1 MDFKVPKET
10 KFLSWT
16 KHSIEKMKFYG
27 LSEQRIK
34 RVLRNPKRIEEGIAP
49 GTIAIMQPAGSKK
62 HPYEIWLMYAI
73 ATNNKQLTTNNYKK
87 RIISCWRYPGV
98 SPVGREIPIPEE
110 MRSEIEK
117 EIKKLN
123 Q

>member
-1 MDFKVPKET
+1 MNFKIPKET
-10 KFLSWT
+10 EFLSWT

-62 HPYEIWLMYAI
+62 HPYEIWLMY
-73 ATNNKQLTTNNYKK
+73 TKMRNKK
-87 RIISCWRYPGV
+87 RVISTWRYPGI

-117 EIKKLN
+117 EIKKLK